1 MNTRIRQLREDLH
14 LSQKEFGERIGI
26 SRDAEGNIEYGRTPI
41 KEYIIKLVCKE
52 YHVNEEW
59 LRTGK
64 GEMYTDKMTDDQT
77 DALLAQFGLEGL
89 EAKIARAYLE
99 LDHDTRMYV
108 INHFRKYI
116 EEERAHPEEEYTI
129 AELEEE
135 YKKSRL
141 DAAKKK
147 EPSASNITGG
157 GEKNNA

>member
-89 EAKIARAYLE
+89 EAKIARTYLE

-108 INHFRKYI
+108 INPFKRH
-116 EEERAHPEEEYTI
+116 
-129 AELEEE
+129 
-135 YKKSRL
+135 
-141 DAAKKK
+141 
-147 EPSASNITGG
+147 
-157 GEKNNA
+157 